1 MTTTNNGRA
10 QFFEE
15 VFPAE
20 LAEIRQRREVVGVAS
35 PELSGAPSTRLG
47 LVGLALS
54 GGGIRSATFS
64 LGALQALARHGVLR
78 SVDYLSTVSGG
89 GFIGSCLSSL
99 LNSRTTGTE
108 RETFPLRCVTG
119 EEEPAAVRHLRNSS
133 SYLAPGGL
141 LDKVRLAVV
150 LLRGLLNNAL
160 VFLPFI
166 MLAVLGTELVYELGR
181 KVADLQRIIPV
192 VAPALFLLLALTF
205 PFVARLVRGRF
216 TWRQRDRYE
225 LLLSF
230 GLLAALLSLC
240 LALFFVVVGAA
251 IGLSPEEF
259 KLLLEEEVRQPF
271 EREDLWKWLAALAV
285 VGLFSVA
292 ARASQSISRLGS
304 RLVLYAVGL
313 LGPGLLV
320 GVYLVLCVYQIDSP
334 FVDAKLPLVRGIE
347 FDAKVA
353 EQLDAGT
360 LPGRLRERF
369 QLPPQVSLTVQEP
382 GSEWLV
388 SDAQTRRYYTI
399 YRERHDFE
407 IYNEFRPELDQGI
420 ISEGLRDEFRRK
432 GGIARDARVLVT
444 KPGHEW
450 VIVEKL
456 PENEQQLRI
465 WREKDR
471 LKTDRSDL
479 WDGRDDWIFVGLT
492 VGLLALNRLFINV
505 NITSA
510 HGFYRDRLSKAYLLA
525 LDNEALRHNDA
536 QKLSRLNQPGAKAP
550 CHLLNVALNVH
561 DKQDANVRGRN
572 SDFFIFSKHFTGGER
587 TGYCPTAQMEAVD
600 GHLDLG
606 TALAISGAAAAPNA
620 GTTTVKPLVFIL
632 TLLNIRLG
640 YWLPSP
646 AKVAAAR
653 WHHRLLLHFGAGPR
667 YLLREALGSVH
678 ARGAFVNLSDGGHL
692 ENLGLYELLRRR
704 CRCIIAVDG
713 ECDPELR
720 FGSLLKVILY
730 ARIDLGV
737 EIEIDLTDLRKSETG
752 LSRSHWLVGK
762 IKYGEEETGH
772 LLYLK
777 SSMTGDENEWV
788 REFRRA
794 HPDFP
799 HQPTSDQF
807 FDEPQFEA
815 YRSLGYHIADG
826 LLREETALREVGDLL
841 SSAKGAPA

>member
-1 MTTTNNGRA
+1 MTSSTNGRA
-10 QFFEE
+10 QFLEE

-20 LAEIRQRREVVGVAS
+20 LAEIRQRREVVGAS
-35 PELSGAPSTRLG
+35 AAELSGAPSTRLG

-78 SVDYLSTVSGG
+78 AVDYLSTVSGG

-99 LNSRTTGTE
+99 LNSRATGSE
-108 RETFPLRCVTG
+108 GETFPLRCVTG
-119 EEEPAAVRHLRNSS
+119 EEEPASVRHLRNSGN
-133 SYLAPGGL
+133 YLAPGGL

-160 VFLPFI
+160 VFLPFL
-166 MLAVLGTELVYELGR
+166 MLAVVATEVVYELGR
-181 KVADLQRIIPV
+181 KVAHLQRIIPV
-192 VAPALFLLLALTF
+192 AAPALFVVLALTF
-205 PFVARLVRGRF
+205 PFVARLMRGRF

-259 KLLLEEEVRQPF
+259 KLLLEEEVRHPF
-271 EREDLWKWLAALAV
+271 EREDLWKWLAVLAV

-304 RLVLYAVGL
+304 RLVLYTVGL
-313 LGPGLLV
+313 LGPALLV

-334 FVDAKLPLVRGIE
+334 FVDAKLPLTRGAE
-347 FDAKVA
+347 FEAGLAV
-353 EQLDAGT
+353 QLDAGT

-369 QLPPQVSLTVQEP
+369 QLPAEVALTVQEP
-382 GSEWLV
+382 GKAWLV
-388 SDAQTRRYYTI
+388 SDPQARRYYTI
-399 YRERHDFE
+399 YREQHHFQ

-420 ISEGLRDEFRRK
+420 LSEGLREEFRRK
-432 GGIARDARVLVT
+432 GGIAQAARILVT
-444 KPGHEW
+444 KPGLEW
-450 VIVEKL
+450 LILESL
-456 PENEQQLRI
+456 PDGEQRLRI
-465 WREKDR
+465 WRAKDR
-471 LKTDRSDL
+471 LETDRSDL

-492 VGLLALNRLFINV
+492 LGLLALNRLFVNV

-525 LDNEALRHNDA
+525 LDGEGLRHNDA
-536 QKLSRLNQPGAKAP
+536 QKLSRLNVPGAKAP
-550 CHLLNVALNVH
+550 YHLLNVALNVN
-561 DKQDANVRGRN
+561 DRRDANVRGRN

-587 TGYCPTAQMEAVD
+587 TGSCPTAPMEAVD
-600 GHLDLG
+600 GQLDLG
-606 TALAISGAAAAPNA
+606 TAMAISGATAAPNA
-620 GTTTVKPLVFIL
+620 GTTTVRPLVFIL

-646 AKVAAAR
+646 ARVAAAR
-653 WHHRLLLHFGAGPR
+653 WHERLLLRFGAGPWF
-667 YLLREALGSVH
+667 LLREALGSVH
-678 ARGAFVNLSDGGHL
+678 AGSAFVNLSDGRHL

-704 CRCIIAVDG
+704 CRCIVAVDG

-720 FGSLLKVILY
+720 FGSLLKLILY

-737 EIEIDLTDLRKSETG
+737 EIEIDLTDLRRIEAG
-752 LSRSHWLVGK
+752 LSRSHWLVGR
-762 IKYGEEETGH
+762 IKYGEDETGH

-777 SSMTGDENEWV
+777 SSMTGDENEWI
-788 REFRRA
+788 REYRRA

-826 LLREETALREVGDLL
+826 LLRDEAALREVGDLL
-841 SSAKGAPA
+841 ARASRAPA